1 MTWQIKTNWGLPQDQ
16 QRLAGFW
23 LGCFMAEFAKP
34 KKHSCCCFSCW
45 VYHLGMCVV
54 SSSFL
59 QSLFGSLQ
67 CFVAGPPCFVVRSF
81 GLCSQSWIL
90 MVQDC
95 SQRWDRLI
103 LSLWLRGF
111 ANVYAIQL
119 YVCIAN
125 EALIY
130 VDFGMHPAGLVVS
143 KVVTRIQET
152 FQGASHFIN
161 WLIIS
166 LAQQITCHESHR
178 SGRVVHVSPHGSAA
192 CWASQPSHCQIWPGY
207 PMVNWNTE
215 MAMESHHFQLVNL

>member
-1 MTWQIKTNWGLPQDQ
+1 
-16 QRLAGFW
+16 
-23 LGCFMAEFAKP
+23 
-34 KKHSCCCFSCW
+34 
-45 VYHLGMCVV
+45 
-54 SSSFL
+54 
-59 QSLFGSLQ
+59 
-67 CFVAGPPCFVVRSF
+67 
-81 GLCSQSWIL
+81 

-178 SGRVVHVSPHGSAA
+178 SGRVVHVSPHGSALL
-192 CWASQPSHCQIWPGY
+192 SISTQPLPDLARLPDGQLKHWNGHGETPFPTSKSIDSITGYMTWLSTPYFTTWCSKCDIARLYNSIWHSY
-207 PMVNWNTE
+207 
-215 MAMESHHFQLVNL
+215 L